1 MKQHFS
7 HIVVFIFA
15 ILGSCESSLLE
26 HQSSFEKSQ
35 RVWLDF
41 KSVSNNS
48 YTYTATG
55 ANWTGG
61 SWSTVITV
69 DRGEVIR
76 RSFSY
81 TVFQDIMRPSTGW
94 DEASI
99 NTVLAKLGLTAD
111 EFEGTSGKRLEEV
124 LEWQEEGEMLG
135 SHEGTGAA
143 EPITLDEV
151 YALSA
156 SDWLVRRDNRQAIF
170 EATNN
175 GLVSTSGFVPDN
187 CQDDCF
193 KGIRIVE
200 IAAL

>member
-1 MKQHFS
+1 MKKILSFCLL
-7 HIVVFIFA
+7 VGVFFM
-15 ILGSCESSLLE
+15 GSCNDTLLE

-35 RVWLDF
+35 RAWLDF
-41 KSVSNNS
+41 KHASNNS

-55 ANWTGG
+55 ASWTGG

-81 TVFQDIMRPSTGW
+81 TVFQDIKRPATGW
-94 DEASI
+94 DEASR
-99 NTVLAKLGLTAD
+99 NTVLANLGLTAD
-111 EFEGTSGKRLEEV
+111 EFEEVSGKRLEEV

-175 GLVSTSGFVPDN
+175 GMISVSGFLLDN

-193 KGIRIVE
+193 KGITIVE
-200 IAAL
+200 IASY

>member
-1 MKQHFS
+1 MKRSLSFCLL
-7 HIVVFIFA
+7 VGVFF
-15 ILGSCESSLLE
+15 LGSCSDTLLE
-26 HQSSFEKSQ
+26 HQSRFEKSQ
-35 RVWLDF
+35 AAWLDF

-55 ANWTGG
+55 ASWTGG
-61 SWSTVITV
+61 SWNTVITV

-76 RSFSY
+76 RAFSY
-81 TVFQDIMRPSTGW
+81 TVFQDIIRPATGW
-94 DEASI
+94 DEASRSD
-99 NTVLAKLGLTAD
+99 VLAKLGLTAG
-111 EFEGTSGKRLEEV
+111 EFEEVSGKRLEKV

-143 EPITLDEV
+143 EPMTLDEV

-200 IAAL
+200 IVAL